1 MFNRMDECQ
10 EERAVEQH
18 VEEAKGSDRTGA
30 RAAELSQGASACF
43 ILHPGGNVAGKTW
56 GHDNS
61 CV

>member
-1 MFNRMDECQ
+1 M
-10 EERAVEQH
+10 EQH

-56 GHDNS
+56 GHDNR